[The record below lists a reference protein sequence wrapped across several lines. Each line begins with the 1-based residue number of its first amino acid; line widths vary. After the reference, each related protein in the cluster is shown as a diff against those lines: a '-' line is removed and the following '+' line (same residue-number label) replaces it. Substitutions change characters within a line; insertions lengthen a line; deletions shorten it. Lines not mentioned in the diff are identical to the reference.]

1 MRDHVRTT
9 KTRVAAISI
18 FASAGMAAA
27 KFVVGVAI
35 GSLALI
41 SEALHSS
48 VDMGATI
55 VTWMVVRYSD
65 RPADEEH
72 HYGHGKLE
80 SLSAL
85 GVIALLYVLAGGI
98 LVESYSRLREG
109 APPPTLSAI
118 PFIVLLAD
126 IAVNFW
132 RARALHRVAHDTRS
146 QALAADALHFA
157 SDVLGSVAVI
167 IGLALSGLGFA
178 WGDSAAA
185 IAVAIMIAILGL
197 RLARS
202 TVETLIDR
210 APEGVAEKAT
220 AAIRGVAGVVD
231 VERLRARM
239 VGSTHFIDAVV
250 QVPRTYPID
259 RVEEIKRKAQ
269 AALTKTLDDADLTFT
284 AVPVARSNES
294 VRERVMV
301 IARNS
306 GLAVHH
312 VTVHDLGDKLTV
324 SIDLEVDGNMALN
337 EAHDIAQGLERNI
350 RDEFGEDVEVDTHI
364 EPLEPELPHGTD
376 APRDRVDVIKAALS
390 RFAAGSAIHDIHS
403 VRVRDTEAG
412 EIVNFHCR
420 AAPSMSV
427 IKVHESVDEIE
438 RALRRAF
445 PSVKRVISH
454 AEPPGG

>member
-1 MRDHVRTT
+1 MRDPDHKA
-9 KTRVAAISI
+9 KTRVAATSI
-18 FASAGMAAA
+18 FASAAMATA
-27 KFVVGVAI
+27 KLVVGIAI

-48 VDMGATI
+48 VDVAATI
-55 VTWMVVRYSD
+55 ATWLVVRVSD

-85 GVIALLYVLAGGI
+85 GIIALLYVLAGGI

-118 PFIVLLAD
+118 PFVVLLVD
-126 IAVNFW
+126 IVVNFW

-157 SDVLGSVAVI
+157 SDVLGSLAVI
-167 IGLALSGLGFA
+167 IGLALSGLGFN
-178 WGDSAAA
+178 WGDAAAA
-185 IAVAIMIAILGL
+185 IAVAIMIAFLGL

-210 APEGVAEKAT
+210 APEGAAEKAS
-220 AAIRGVAGVVD
+220 AAIRTVPGVID

-239 VGSTHFIDAVV
+239 VGSTHFIDAIV

-269 AALTKTLDDADLTFT
+269 DAVAKALDNADLTFT

-294 VRERVMV
+294 VRERIMV

-312 VTVHDLGDKLTV
+312 VTVHDLGAKLTV
-324 SIDLEVDGNMALN
+324 SIDLEVDGEMALN

-376 APRDRVDVIKAALS
+376 AAPDRVEAIRAALS
-390 RFAAGSAIHDIHS
+390 RFAADGAIHDIHS

-427 IKVHESVDEIE
+427 IRVHENVDEIE